1 MYEKAYT
8 RSESCTSQ
16 EDKLGSMDGMTGENI
31 DGMRIEGMTELP
43 VENVNQQV
51 YIYISLLFMPPS
63 CYRIKQKTFPDF
75 SVLIDGFL

>member
-1 MYEKAYT
+1 MYEKAYN

-51 YIYISLLFMPPS
+51 YIYISLLFMPPF
-63 CYRIKQKTFPDF
+63 CNKLKLKTFPDF